1 MCRLRN
7 SQENRH
13 GRLSVMRHFY
23 RCLLLLSFLSAFA
36 LASGDKGTQDIYTE
50 RYITDIYM
58 DEPKR
63 ALQLLDEA
71 ETKQALPI
79 YMVDDLRSMVY
90 SYLYQDKTAF
100 HHARRAYVHDSISQT
115 NPSHLLKMTVTLAE
129 ISHILSEYKESNRY
143 AVEGLELAH
152 KLGDRKSECKLLFC
166 MGENKWMLSLK
177 EEGYE
182 AFDKAI
188 TLLDTT
194 EGVQNKSMLSYFYG
208 VKMGYLINDNRLE
221 DALQVGLQR
230 EKLLDGMRGDPE
242 VREAFLDQQ
251 YGYVYSKL
259 SRIFHLLGDVE
270 RGKEYHKK
278 YQSTHVYNTP
288 AGKRDATPYLFV
300 TKQYQ
305 AVLDHCRDFKELMRQ
320 QDTLNIQY
328 IGVLQREIDAYLAL
342 KNYEEV
348 AALRASVMSIT
359 DSIYQRD
366 KTNAALELDNLYEV
380 NEKEARIAEQAFQ
393 LTIRT
398 ITLVFILCVSLLSLF
413 FLWRMW
419 VQNRKIR
426 RKNQVLVERINEQ
439 MSMQTEMNRLQADV
453 ERISEDQPFPE
464 TEQTE
469 SETFDGN
476 EEEAQMNK
484 MIFGKL
490 DYIIKRD
497 KLYLSTDLSR
507 EELARMVKMNNTR
520 FARMIKENT
529 DTNLNGYINNLR
541 LNYAM
546 HLLKEH
552 PEYTLR
558 AIAES
563 SGINSMPT
571 FHQLFKARTGMTPS
585 EFKNAEKELKK

>member
-1 MCRLRN
+1 
-7 SQENRH
+7 
-13 GRLSVMRHFY
+13 MRHFY
-23 RCLLLLSFLSAFA
+23 ICLLLLGFLPVSA
-36 LASGDKGTQDIYTE
+36 LASGDKGTKDIYTE
-50 RYITDIYM
+50 QYIADIYM

-63 ALQLLDEA
+63 ALQLLNEA

-79 YMVDDLRSMVY
+79 YMVDGLRSMVY
-90 SYLYQDKTAF
+90 SHLYQDKSAF
-100 HHARRAYVHDSISQT
+100 HYARRAYVHDSISG
-115 NPSHLLKMTVTLAE
+115 NHPDHLLKMTITLAD

-143 AVEGLELAH
+143 AVEGLELARR
-152 KLGDRKSECKLLFC
+152 LDDRQSECKLLFC

-182 AFDKAI
+182 LFDKAI
-188 TLLDTT
+188 ALLD
-194 EGVQNKSMLSYFYG
+194 GRKDKLSKSMLSYFYG
-208 VKMGYLINDNRLE
+208 VKMGYLINDNRLK

-230 EKLLDGMRGDPE
+230 EKLLDGMKGNPE

-259 SRIFHLLGDVE
+259 SRICHLLGDVE

-305 AVLDHCRDFKELMRQ
+305 AVIDHCRDFKELMRQ
-320 QDTLNIQY
+320 QDTLNTQY
-328 IGVLQREIDAYLAL
+328 VGVLQREIDAYLAL
-342 KNYEEV
+342 KDYEKV
-348 AALRASVMSIT
+348 AALRASILSIT
-359 DSIYQRD
+359 DSIYRRD
-366 KTNAALELDNLYEV
+366 KTNVALELDNLYEV

-398 ITLVFILCVSLLSLF
+398 ITLVFILCISLLSLF

-419 VQNRKIR
+419 VQNRKIK

-439 MSMQTEMNRLQADV
+439 MSMQTEMNRLQADA
-453 ERISEDQPFPE
+453 ERVSEDQPFPE
-464 TEQTE
+464 TGQTE
-469 SETFDGN
+469 PEASDGN

-497 KLYLSTDLSR
+497 ELYLSADISR

-529 DTNLNGYINNLR
+529 DTNLNGYLNDLR

-558 AIAES
+558 AIAEA

-585 EFKNAEKELKK
+585 EFKNAEKELRK

>member
-1 MCRLRN
+1 
-7 SQENRH
+7 
-13 GRLSVMRHFY
+13 MRHFY
-23 RCLLLLSFLSAFA
+23 ICLLLLGFLSVSA
-36 LASGDKGTQDIYTE
+36 LASGDKGTKDIYTE
-50 RYITDIYM
+50 QYITDIYM

-79 YMVDDLRSMVY
+79 YKVDDLRSMVY
-90 SYLYQDKTAF
+90 SYLYQDKSAF
-100 HHARRAYVHDSISQT
+100 HYARRAYVHDSISG
-115 NPSHLLKMTVTLAE
+115 NHPDHLLKMTITLADL
-129 ISHILSEYKESNRY
+129 SHTLSEYKESNRY
-143 AVEGLELAH
+143 AVEGLELARR
-152 KLGDRKSECKLLFC
+152 LDDRQSECKLLFC

-182 AFDKAI
+182 LFDKAI
-188 TLLDTT
+188 ALLD
-194 EGVQNKSMLSYFYG
+194 GRKDKLSKSMLSYFYG

-230 EKLLDGMRGDPE
+230 EKLLDGMKGNPE

-259 SRIFHLLGDVE
+259 SRICHLLGDVE

-278 YQSTHVYNTP
+278 YQSTHAYNTP
-288 AGKRDATPYLFV
+288 AGKRDATPYLLV

-305 AVLDHCRDFKELMRQ
+305 AVLDHCRDFKELMHR
-320 QDTLNIQY
+320 QDTSNIQY
-328 IGVLQREIDAYLAL
+328 VGVLQREIDAYLAL
-342 KNYEEV
+342 KDYEKV
-348 AALRASVMSIT
+348 AALRASILSIT
-359 DSIYQRD
+359 DSIYRRD

-413 FLWRMW
+413 FLWRVW
-419 VQNRKIR
+419 VQNRKIK

-439 MSMQTEMNRLQADV
+439 MSMQTEMNRLQADA
-453 ERISEDQPFPE
+453 ERISGEQPFPE
-464 TEQTE
+464 TGQTE
-469 SETFDGN
+469 SEASDGN

-497 KLYLSTDLSR
+497 NLYLSADISR

-529 DTNLNGYINNLR
+529 DTNLNGYLNNLR

-558 AIAES
+558 AIAEA

-585 EFKNAEKELKK
+585 EFKNAEKELRR

>member
-1 MCRLRN
+1 
-7 SQENRH
+7 
-13 GRLSVMRHFY
+13 MRHFY
-23 RCLLLLSFLSAFA
+23 ICLLLLGFLSVSA
-36 LASGDKGTQDIYTE
+36 LASGDKGTKDIYTE
-50 RYITDIYM
+50 QYITDIYM

-79 YMVDDLRSMVY
+79 YKVDDLRSMVY
-90 SYLYQDKTAF
+90 SYLYQDKSAF
-100 HHARRAYVHDSISQT
+100 HYARRAYVHDSISG
-115 NPSHLLKMTVTLAE
+115 NHPDHLLKMTITLADL
-129 ISHILSEYKESNRY
+129 SHTLSEYKESNRY
-143 AVEGLELAH
+143 AVEGLELARR
-152 KLGDRKSECKLLFC
+152 LDDRQSECKLLFC

-182 AFDKAI
+182 LFDKAI
-188 TLLDTT
+188 ALLD
-194 EGVQNKSMLSYFYG
+194 GRKDKLSKSMLSYFYG

-230 EKLLDGMRGDPE
+230 EKLLDGMKGNPE

-259 SRIFHLLGDVE
+259 SRICHLLGDVE

-278 YQSTHVYNTP
+278 YQSTHAYNTP
-288 AGKRDATPYLFV
+288 AGKRDATPYLLV

-305 AVLDHCRDFKELMRQ
+305 AVLDHCRDFKKLMRR

-328 IGVLQREIDAYLAL
+328 VGVLQREIDAYLAL
-342 KNYEEV
+342 KDYEKV
-348 AALRASVMSIT
+348 AALRASILSIT
-359 DSIYQRD
+359 DSIYRRD
-366 KTNAALELDNLYEV
+366 KTNVALELDNLYEV

-398 ITLVFILCVSLLSLF
+398 ITLVFILCISLLSLF

-419 VQNRKIR
+419 VQNRKIK

-439 MSMQTEMNRLQADV
+439 MSMQTEMNRLRADA
-453 ERISEDQPFPE
+453 ERVSEDQPFPE

-469 SETFDGN
+469 PEASDGN

-484 MIFGKL
+484 IIFGKL

-497 KLYLSTDLSR
+497 ELYLSADISR

-529 DTNLNGYINNLR
+529 DTNLNGYLNNLR
-541 LNYAM
+541 LNHAM

-558 AIAES
+558 AIAEA

-585 EFKNAEKELKK
+585 EFKNAEKELRR

>member
-1 MCRLRN
+1 
-7 SQENRH
+7 
-13 GRLSVMRHFY
+13 MRHFY
-23 RCLLLLSFLSAFA
+23 ICLLLLGFLSVSA
-36 LASGDKGTQDIYTE
+36 LASGDKGTKDIYTE
-50 RYITDIYM
+50 QYITDIYM

-79 YMVDDLRSMVY
+79 YKVDDLRSMVY
-90 SYLYQDKTAF
+90 SYLYQDKSAF
-100 HHARRAYVHDSISQT
+100 HYARRAYVHDSISG
-115 NPSHLLKMTVTLAE
+115 NHPDHLLKMTITLADL
-129 ISHILSEYKESNRY
+129 SHTLSEYKESNRY
-143 AVEGLELAH
+143 AVEGLELARR
-152 KLGDRKSECKLLFC
+152 LDDRQSECKLLFC

-182 AFDKAI
+182 LFDKAI
-188 TLLDTT
+188 ALLD
-194 EGVQNKSMLSYFYG
+194 GRKDKLSKSMLSYFYG

-230 EKLLDGMRGDPE
+230 EKLLDGMKGNPE

-259 SRIFHLLGDVE
+259 SRICHLLGDVE

-278 YQSTHVYNTP
+278 YQSTHAYNTP
-288 AGKRDATPYLFV
+288 AGKRDATPYLLV

-305 AVLDHCRDFKELMRQ
+305 AVLDHCRDFKKLMRR

-328 IGVLQREIDAYLAL
+328 VGVLQREIDAYLAL
-342 KNYEEV
+342 KDYEKV
-348 AALRASVMSIT
+348 AALRASILSIT
-359 DSIYQRD
+359 DSIYRRD
-366 KTNAALELDNLYEV
+366 KTNVALELDNLYEV

-398 ITLVFILCVSLLSLF
+398 ITLVFILCISLLSLF

-419 VQNRKIR
+419 VQNRKIK

-439 MSMQTEMNRLQADV
+439 MSMQTEMNRLRADA
-453 ERISEDQPFPE
+453 ERVSEDQPFPE

-469 SETFDGN
+469 PEASDGN

-484 MIFGKL
+484 IIFGKL

-497 KLYLSTDLSR
+497 ELYLSADISR

-529 DTNLNGYINNLR
+529 DTNLNGYLNNLR

-558 AIAES
+558 AIAEA

-585 EFKNAEKELKK
+585 EFKNAEKELRK

>member
-1 MCRLRN
+1 
-7 SQENRH
+7 
-13 GRLSVMRHFY
+13 MRHFY
-23 RCLLLLSFLSAFA
+23 ICLLLLGFLSVSA
-36 LASGDKGTQDIYTE
+36 LASGDKGTKDIYTE
-50 RYITDIYM
+50 QYITDIYM

-90 SYLYQDKTAF
+90 SYLYQDKSAF
-100 HHARRAYVHDSISQT
+100 HYARRAYVHDSISG
-115 NPSHLLKMTVTLAE
+115 NHPDHLLKMTITLADL
-129 ISHILSEYKESNRY
+129 SHILSEYKESNRY
-143 AVEGLELAH
+143 AVEGLELARR
-152 KLGDRKSECKLLFC
+152 LDDRQSECKLLFC

-182 AFDKAI
+182 LFDKAI
-188 TLLDTT
+188 ALLD
-194 EGVQNKSMLSYFYG
+194 GRKDKLSKSMLSYFYG

-230 EKLLDGMRGDPE
+230 EKLLDGMKGNPE

-259 SRIFHLLGDVE
+259 SRICHLLGDVE

-278 YQSTHVYNTP
+278 YQSTHAYNTP
-288 AGKRDATPYLFV
+288 AGKRDATPYLLV

-305 AVLDHCRDFKELMRQ
+305 AVLDHCRDFKELMHR

-328 IGVLQREIDAYLAL
+328 VGVLQREIDAYLAL
-342 KNYEEV
+342 KDYEKV
-348 AALRASVMSIT
+348 AALRASILSIT
-359 DSIYQRD
+359 DSIYRRD

-419 VQNRKIR
+419 VQNRKIK

-439 MSMQTEMNRLQADV
+439 MSMQTEMNRLQADA
-453 ERISEDQPFPE
+453 ERVSEDQPFPE
-464 TEQTE
+464 TRQTE
-469 SETFDGN
+469 PEASDGN

-497 KLYLSTDLSR
+497 NLYLSADISR

-529 DTNLNGYINNLR
+529 DTNLNGYLNNLR

-558 AIAES
+558 AIAEA

>member
-1 MCRLRN
+1 
-7 SQENRH
+7 
-13 GRLSVMRHFY
+13 MRHFY
-23 RCLLLLSFLSAFA
+23 ICLLLLGFLPVSV
-36 LASGDKGTQDIYTE
+36 LASGDKGTKDIYTE
-50 RYITDIYM
+50 QYIADIYM

-63 ALQLLDEA
+63 ALQLLNEA

-79 YMVDDLRSMVY
+79 YMVDGLRSMVY
-90 SYLYQDKTAF
+90 SHLYQDKSAF
-100 HHARRAYVHDSISQT
+100 HYARRAYVHDSISG
-115 NPSHLLKMTVTLAE
+115 NHPDHLLKMTITLADL
-129 ISHILSEYKESNRY
+129 SHTLSEYKESNRY
-143 AVEGLELAH
+143 AVEGLELARR
-152 KLGDRKSECKLLFC
+152 LNDREAECKLLFC

-177 EEGYE
+177 DEGYE
-182 AFDKAI
+182 FFDKAI
-188 TLLDTT
+188 ALLDTT
-194 EGVQNKSMLSYFYG
+194 EDVKNKSMLSYFYG

-221 DALQVGLQR
+221 DALQIGLQR
-230 EKLLDGMRGDPE
+230 EKLLDGMKGNPE

-259 SRIFHLLGDVE
+259 SRICHLLGDVE

-278 YQSTHVYNTP
+278 YQSTHAYNTP
-288 AGKRDATPYLFV
+288 AGKRDATPYLLV

-305 AVLDHCRDFKELMRQ
+305 AVLDHCRDFKELMRR

-328 IGVLQREIDAYLAL
+328 VGVLQREIDAYLAL
-342 KNYEEV
+342 KDYEKV
-348 AALRASVMSIT
+348 AALRASILSIT
-359 DSIYQRD
+359 DSIYRRD
-366 KTNAALELDNLYEV
+366 KTNVALELDNLYEV

-398 ITLVFILCVSLLSLF
+398 ITLVFILCISLLSLF

-419 VQNRKIR
+419 VQNRKIK

-439 MSMQTEMNRLQADV
+439 MSMQTEMNRLQADA
-453 ERISEDQPFPE
+453 ERVSEDQPFPE

-469 SETFDGN
+469 SEASDGD
-476 EEEAQMNK
+476 EEEVEMNK
-484 MIFGKL
+484 IIFGKL

-497 KLYLSTDLSR
+497 NLYLSADISR

-529 DTNLNGYINNLR
+529 DTNLNGYLNNLR

-558 AIAES
+558 AIAEA

-585 EFKNAEKELKK
+585 EFKNTEKELRK

>member
-1 MCRLRN
+1 
-7 SQENRH
+7 
-13 GRLSVMRHFY
+13 MRHFY
-23 RCLLLLSFLSAFA
+23 ICLLLLGFLPVSA
-36 LASGDKGTQDIYTE
+36 LASGDKGTKDIYTE
-50 RYITDIYM
+50 QYITDIYM

-79 YMVDDLRSMVY
+79 YKVDDLRSMVY
-90 SYLYQDKTAF
+90 SYLYQDKSAF
-100 HHARRAYVHDSISQT
+100 HYARRAYVHDSISG
-115 NPSHLLKMTVTLAE
+115 NHPDHLLKMTITLAD

-143 AVEGLELAH
+143 AVEGLELARR
-152 KLGDRKSECKLLFC
+152 LNDREAECKLLFC

-177 EEGYE
+177 DEGYE
-182 AFDKAI
+182 FFDKAI
-188 TLLDTT
+188 ALLDIT
-194 EGVQNKSMLSYFYG
+194 EDVKNKSMLSYFYG

-221 DALQVGLQR
+221 DALQIGLQR
-230 EKLLDGMRGDPE
+230 EKLLDGMKGNPE

-259 SRIFHLLGDVE
+259 SRICHLLGDVE

-278 YQSTHVYNTP
+278 YQSTHAYNTP
-288 AGKRDATPYLFV
+288 AGKRDATPYLLV

-305 AVLDHCRDFKELMRQ
+305 AVLDHCRDFKELMRR

-328 IGVLQREIDAYLAL
+328 VGVLQREIDAYLAL
-342 KNYEEV
+342 KDYEKV
-348 AALRASVMSIT
+348 AALRASILSIT
-359 DSIYQRD
+359 DSIYRRD
-366 KTNAALELDNLYEV
+366 KTNVALELDNLYEV

-398 ITLVFILCVSLLSLF
+398 ITLVFILCISLLSLF
-413 FLWRMW
+413 FLWRMC
-419 VQNRKIR
+419 VQNRKIK

-439 MSMQTEMNRLQADV
+439 MSMQTEMNRLQADA
-453 ERISEDQPFPE
+453 ERVSEDQPFPE
-464 TEQTE
+464 TGQAEPE
-469 SETFDGN
+469 ASDGN

-497 KLYLSTDLSR
+497 ELYLSADISR

-529 DTNLNGYINNLR
+529 DTNLNGYLNNLR

-558 AIAES
+558 AIAEA

>member
-1 MCRLRN
+1 
-7 SQENRH
+7 
-13 GRLSVMRHFY
+13 
-23 RCLLLLSFLSAFA
+23 
-36 LASGDKGTQDIYTE
+36 
-50 RYITDIYM
+50 
-58 DEPKR
+58 
-63 ALQLLDEA
+63 
-71 ETKQALPI
+71 
-79 YMVDDLRSMVY
+79 
-90 SYLYQDKTAF
+90 
-100 HHARRAYVHDSISQT
+100 
-115 NPSHLLKMTVTLAE
+115 
-129 ISHILSEYKESNRY
+129 
-143 AVEGLELAH
+143 
-152 KLGDRKSECKLLFC
+152 
-166 MGENKWMLSLK
+166 
-177 EEGYE
+177 
-182 AFDKAI
+182 
-188 TLLDTT
+188 
-194 EGVQNKSMLSYFYG
+194 MLSYFYG

-230 EKLLDGMRGDPE
+230 EKLLDGMKGNPE

-259 SRIFHLLGDVE
+259 SRICHLLGDVE

-278 YQSTHVYNTP
+278 YQSTHAYNTP
-288 AGKRDATPYLFV
+288 AGKRDATPYLLV

-305 AVLDHCRDFKELMRQ
+305 AVLDHCRDFKELMRR

-328 IGVLQREIDAYLAL
+328 VGVLQREIDAYLAL
-342 KNYEEV
+342 KDYEKV
-348 AALRASVMSIT
+348 AALRASILSIT
-359 DSIYQRD
+359 DSIYRRD
-366 KTNAALELDNLYEV
+366 KTNVALELDNLYEV

-398 ITLVFILCVSLLSLF
+398 ITLVFILCISLLSLF

-419 VQNRKIR
+419 VQNRKIK

-439 MSMQTEMNRLQADV
+439 MSMQTEMNRLRADA
-453 ERISEDQPFPE
+453 ERVSEDQPFPE

-469 SETFDGN
+469 PEASDGN

-484 MIFGKL
+484 IIFGKL

-497 KLYLSTDLSR
+497 ELYLSADISR

-529 DTNLNGYINNLR
+529 DTNLNGYLNNLR
-541 LNYAM
+541 LNHAM

-558 AIAES
+558 AIAEA

>member
-1 MCRLRN
+1 
-7 SQENRH
+7 
-13 GRLSVMRHFY
+13 
-23 RCLLLLSFLSAFA
+23 LLGFLSASA
-36 LASGDKGTQDIYTE
+36 LASGDKGTKDIYTE
-50 RYITDIYM
+50 QYITDIYM

-90 SYLYQDKTAF
+90 SYLYQDKSAF
-100 HHARRAYVHDSISQT
+100 HYARRAYVHDSISG
-115 NPSHLLKMTVTLAE
+115 NHPDHLLKMTITLADL
-129 ISHILSEYKESNRY
+129 SHTLSEYKESNRY
-143 AVEGLELAH
+143 AVEGLELARR
-152 KLGDRKSECKLLFC
+152 LDDRQSECKLLFC

-182 AFDKAI
+182 LFDKAI
-188 TLLDTT
+188 ALLD
-194 EGVQNKSMLSYFYG
+194 GRKDKLSKSMLSYFYG

-230 EKLLDGMRGDPE
+230 EKLLDGMKGNPE

-259 SRIFHLLGDVE
+259 SRICHLLGDVE

-278 YQSTHVYNTP
+278 YQSTHAYNTP
-288 AGKRDATPYLFV
+288 AGKRDATPYLLV

-305 AVLDHCRDFKELMRQ
+305 AVLDHCRDFKELMRR

-328 IGVLQREIDAYLAL
+328 VGVLQREIDAYLAL
-342 KNYEEV
+342 KDYEKV
-348 AALRASVMSIT
+348 AALRASILSIT
-359 DSIYQRD
+359 DSIYRRD
-366 KTNAALELDNLYEV
+366 KTNVALELDNLYEV

-398 ITLVFILCVSLLSLF
+398 ITLVFILCISLLSLF

-419 VQNRKIR
+419 VQNRKIK

-439 MSMQTEMNRLQADV
+439 MSMQTEMNRLRADA
-453 ERISEDQPFPE
+453 ERVSEDQPFPE

-469 SETFDGN
+469 PEASDGN

-484 MIFGKL
+484 IIFGKL

-497 KLYLSTDLSR
+497 ELYLSADISR

-529 DTNLNGYINNLR
+529 DTNLNGYLNNLR
-541 LNYAM
+541 LNHAM

-558 AIAES
+558 AIAEA

>member
-1 MCRLRN
+1 
-7 SQENRH
+7 
-13 GRLSVMRHFY
+13 MRHFY
-23 RCLLLLSFLSAFA
+23 ICLLLLGFLPVSA
-36 LASGDKGTQDIYTE
+36 LASGDKGTKDIYTE
-50 RYITDIYM
+50 QYITDIYM

-79 YMVDDLRSMVY
+79 YKVDDLRSMVY
-90 SYLYQDKTAF
+90 SYLYQDKSAF
-100 HHARRAYVHDSISQT
+100 HYARRAYVHDSISG
-115 NPSHLLKMTVTLAE
+115 NHPDHLLKMTITLAD
-129 ISHILSEYKESNRY
+129 ISHTLSEYKESNRY
-143 AVEGLELAH
+143 AVEGLELARR
-152 KLGDRKSECKLLFC
+152 LDDRQSECKLLFC

-182 AFDKAI
+182 LFDKAI
-188 TLLDTT
+188 ALLD
-194 EGVQNKSMLSYFYG
+194 GRKDKLSKSMLSYFYG
-208 VKMGYLINDNRLE
+208 VKMGYLINDNRLK

-230 EKLLDGMRGDPE
+230 EKLLDGMKGNPE

-259 SRIFHLLGDVE
+259 SRICHLLGDVE

-278 YQSTHVYNTP
+278 YQSTHAYNTP
-288 AGKRDATPYLFV
+288 AGKRDATPYLLV

-305 AVLDHCRDFKELMRQ
+305 AVLDHCRDFKELMRR

-328 IGVLQREIDAYLAL
+328 VGVLQREIDAYLAL
-342 KNYEEV
+342 KDYEKV
-348 AALRASVMSIT
+348 AALRASILSIT
-359 DSIYQRD
+359 DSIYRRD
-366 KTNAALELDNLYEV
+366 KTNVALELDNLYEV

-398 ITLVFILCVSLLSLF
+398 ITLVFILCISLLSLF

-419 VQNRKIR
+419 VQNRKIK

-439 MSMQTEMNRLQADV
+439 MSMQTEMNRLQADA
-453 ERISEDQPFPE
+453 ERVSEDQPFPE
-464 TEQTE
+464 TGQTE
-469 SETFDGN
+469 PEASDGN

-497 KLYLSTDLSR
+497 ELYLSADISR

-529 DTNLNGYINNLR
+529 DTNLNGYLNDLR

-558 AIAES
+558 AIAEA

>member
-1 MCRLRN
+1 
-7 SQENRH
+7 
-13 GRLSVMRHFY
+13 MRHFY
-23 RCLLLLSFLSAFA
+23 ICLLLLGFLPVSA
-36 LASGDKGTQDIYTE
+36 LASGDKKTQDIYTE
-50 RYITDIYM
+50 QYITDIYM
-58 DEPKR
+58 DEPEC

-79 YMVDDLRSMVY
+79 YRIDDLRSMVY
-90 SYLYQDKTAF
+90 SYLYQDKSAF
-100 HHARRAYVHDSISQT
+100 HYARRAYVHDSISGHH
-115 NPSHLLKMTVTLAE
+115 PDHLLKMTITLADL
-129 ISHILSEYKESNRY
+129 SHTLSEYKESNRY
-143 AVEGLELAH
+143 AVEGLELARR
-152 KLGDRKSECKLLFC
+152 LDDRQSECKLLFC

-182 AFDKAI
+182 LFDKAI
-188 TLLDTT
+188 ALLD
-194 EGVQNKSMLSYFYG
+194 GRKDKLSKSMLSYFYG
-208 VKMGYLINDNRLE
+208 VKMGYLINDNWLE

-230 EKLLDGMRGDPE
+230 EKLLDGMKGNPE

-259 SRIFHLLGDVE
+259 SRIYHLLGDVE

-278 YQSTHVYNTP
+278 YQSTRAYNTP

-305 AVLDHCRDFKELMRQ
+305 AVIDHCRDFKELMRR

-342 KNYEEV
+342 KDYEKV
-348 AALRASVMSIT
+348 AALRASILSIT
-359 DSIYQRD
+359 DSIYRRD

-398 ITLVFILCVSLLSLF
+398 ITLVFILCISLLSLF

-419 VQNRKIR
+419 VQNLKIK

-439 MSMQTEMNRLQADV
+439 MSMQTEMNRLQADA
-453 ERISEDQPFPE
+453 ERISGDQPFPE
-464 TEQTE
+464 MEQTE
-469 SETFDGN
+469 PEASDGN
-476 EEEAQMNK
+476 EEEARMNK

-497 KLYLSTDLSR
+497 KLYLSADLSR

-529 DTNLNGYINNLR
+529 DTNLNGYLNNLR

-558 AIAES
+558 AIAEA

-585 EFKNAEKELKK
+585 EFKNAEKKLKK

>member
-1 MCRLRN
+1 
-7 SQENRH
+7 
-13 GRLSVMRHFY
+13 
-23 RCLLLLSFLSAFA
+23 
-36 LASGDKGTQDIYTE
+36 
-50 RYITDIYM
+50 
-58 DEPKR
+58 
-63 ALQLLDEA
+63 
-71 ETKQALPI
+71 
-79 YMVDDLRSMVY
+79 
-90 SYLYQDKTAF
+90 
-100 HHARRAYVHDSISQT
+100 
-115 NPSHLLKMTVTLAE
+115 MTITLAD
-129 ISHILSEYKESNRY
+129 ISHTLSEYKESNRY
-143 AVEGLELAH
+143 AVEGLELARR
-152 KLGDRKSECKLLFC
+152 LDDRQSECKLLFC

-182 AFDKAI
+182 LFDKAI
-188 TLLDTT
+188 ALLD
-194 EGVQNKSMLSYFYG
+194 GRKDKLSKSMLSYFYG

-230 EKLLDGMRGDPE
+230 EKLLDGMKGNPE

-259 SRIFHLLGDVE
+259 SRICHLLGDVE

-278 YQSTHVYNTP
+278 YQSTHAYNTP
-288 AGKRDATPYLFV
+288 AGKRDATPYLLV

-305 AVLDHCRDFKELMRQ
+305 AVLDHCRDFKELMRR

-328 IGVLQREIDAYLAL
+328 VGVLQREIDAYLAL
-342 KNYEEV
+342 KDYEKV
-348 AALRASVMSIT
+348 AALRASILSIT
-359 DSIYQRD
+359 DSIYRRD
-366 KTNAALELDNLYEV
+366 KTNVALELDNLYEV

-398 ITLVFILCVSLLSLF
+398 ITLVFILCISLLSLF

-419 VQNRKIR
+419 VQNRKIK

-439 MSMQTEMNRLQADV
+439 MSMQTEMNRLQADA
-453 ERISEDQPFPE
+453 ERVSEDQPFPE
-464 TEQTE
+464 TGQTE
-469 SETFDGN
+469 PEASDGN

-497 KLYLSTDLSR
+497 ELYLSADISR

-529 DTNLNGYINNLR
+529 DTNLNGYLNNLR

-558 AIAES
+558 AIAEA

-585 EFKNAEKELKK
+585 EFKNAEKELRK

>member
-1 MCRLRN
+1 
-7 SQENRH
+7 
-13 GRLSVMRHFY
+13 MRHFY
-23 RCLLLLSFLSAFA
+23 ICLLLLGFLPVSA
-36 LASGDKGTQDIYTE
+36 LASGDKGTKDIYTE
-50 RYITDIYM
+50 QYITDIYM

-79 YMVDDLRSMVY
+79 YKVDDLRSMVY
-90 SYLYQDKTAF
+90 SYLYQDKSAF
-100 HHARRAYVHDSISQT
+100 HYARRAYVHDSISG
-115 NPSHLLKMTVTLAE
+115 NHPDHLLKMTITLAD

-143 AVEGLELAH
+143 AVEGLELARR
-152 KLGDRKSECKLLFC
+152 LDDRQSECKLLFC

-182 AFDKAI
+182 LFDKAI
-188 TLLDTT
+188 ALLD
-194 EGVQNKSMLSYFYG
+194 GRKDKLSKSMLSYFYG

-230 EKLLDGMRGDPE
+230 EKLLDGMKGNPE
-242 VREAFLDQQ
+242 VREAFLNQQ

-259 SRIFHLLGDVE
+259 SRICHLLGDVE

-278 YQSTHVYNTP
+278 YQSTHAYNTP
-288 AGKRDATPYLFV
+288 AGKRDATPYLLV

-305 AVLDHCRDFKELMRQ
+305 AVLDHCRDFKELMRR

-328 IGVLQREIDAYLAL
+328 VGVLQREIDAYLAL
-342 KNYEEV
+342 KDYEKV
-348 AALRASVMSIT
+348 AALRASILSIT
-359 DSIYQRD
+359 DSIYRRD
-366 KTNAALELDNLYEV
+366 KTNVALELDNLYEV

-398 ITLVFILCVSLLSLF
+398 ITLVFILCISLLSLF

-419 VQNRKIR
+419 VQNRKIK

-439 MSMQTEMNRLQADV
+439 MSMQTEMNRLQADA
-453 ERISEDQPFPE
+453 ERVSEDQPFPE
-464 TEQTE
+464 TGQTE
-469 SETFDGN
+469 PEASDGN

-497 KLYLSTDLSR
+497 ELYLSADISR

-529 DTNLNGYINNLR
+529 DTNLNGYLNNLR

-558 AIAES
+558 AIAEA

-585 EFKNAEKELKK
+585 EFKNAEKELRK

>member
-1 MCRLRN
+1 
-7 SQENRH
+7 
-13 GRLSVMRHFY
+13 MRHFY
-23 RCLLLLSFLSAFA
+23 ICLLLLGFLSVSA
-36 LASGDKGTQDIYTE
+36 LASGDKGTKDIYTE
-50 RYITDIYM
+50 QYITDIYM

-90 SYLYQDKTAF
+90 SYLYQDKSAF
-100 HHARRAYVHDSISQT
+100 HYARRAYVHDSISG
-115 NPSHLLKMTVTLAE
+115 NHPDHLLKMTITLADL
-129 ISHILSEYKESNRY
+129 SHILSEYKESNRY
-143 AVEGLELAH
+143 AVEGLELARR
-152 KLGDRKSECKLLFC
+152 LDDRQSECKLLFC

-182 AFDKAI
+182 LFDKAI
-188 TLLDTT
+188 ALLD
-194 EGVQNKSMLSYFYG
+194 GRKDKLSKSMLSYFYG

-230 EKLLDGMRGDPE
+230 EKLLDGMKGNPE

-259 SRIFHLLGDVE
+259 SRICHLLGDVE

-278 YQSTHVYNTP
+278 YQSTHAYNTP
-288 AGKRDATPYLFV
+288 AGKRDATPYLLV

-305 AVLDHCRDFKELMRQ
+305 AVLDHCRDFKELMHR

-328 IGVLQREIDAYLAL
+328 VGVLQREIDAYLAL
-342 KNYEEV
+342 KDYEKV
-348 AALRASVMSIT
+348 AALRASILSIT
-359 DSIYQRD
+359 DSIYRRD

-419 VQNRKIR
+419 VQNRKIK

-439 MSMQTEMNRLQADV
+439 MSMQTEMNRLQADA
-453 ERISEDQPFPE
+453 ERISGEQPFPE
-464 TEQTE
+464 T
-469 SETFDGN
+469 SDGN

-497 KLYLSTDLSR
+497 NLYLSADISR

-529 DTNLNGYINNLR
+529 DTNLNGYLNNLR

-558 AIAES
+558 AIAEA

-585 EFKNAEKELKK
+585 EFKNAEKELRK

>member
-1 MCRLRN
+1 
-7 SQENRH
+7 
-13 GRLSVMRHFY
+13 MRHFY
-23 RCLLLLSFLSAFA
+23 ICLLLLGFLPVSA
-36 LASGDKGTQDIYTE
+36 LASGDKGTKDIYTE
-50 RYITDIYM
+50 QYIADIYM

-79 YMVDDLRSMVY
+79 YMVDGLRSMVY
-90 SYLYQDKTAF
+90 SHLYQDKSAF
-100 HHARRAYVHDSISQT
+100 HYARRAYVHDSISRN
-115 NPSHLLKMTVTLAE
+115 NPSHLLKMTITLADL
-129 ISHILSEYKESNRY
+129 SHTLSEYKESNRY
-143 AVEGLELAH
+143 AVEGMELARR
-152 KLGDRKSECKLLFC
+152 LDDREAECKLLFC

-177 EEGYE
+177 DEGYE
-182 AFDKAI
+182 FFDKAI
-188 TLLDTT
+188 ALLD
-194 EGVQNKSMLSYFYG
+194 GRKDKLGKSMLSYFYG

-221 DALQVGLQR
+221 DALQIGLQR
-230 EKLLDGMRGDPE
+230 EKLLDGMKGNPE
-242 VREAFLDQQ
+242 VREASLDQQ

-259 SRIFHLLGDVE
+259 SRICHLLGDVE
-270 RGKEYHKK
+270 RGKEYYKK
-278 YQSTHVYNTP
+278 YQSTHAYNTP
-288 AGKRDATPYLFV
+288 AGKRDATPYLLV

-305 AVLDHCRDFKELMRQ
+305 AVLDHCRDFKELMRR

-328 IGVLQREIDAYLAL
+328 VGVLQREIDAYLAL
-342 KNYEEV
+342 KEYEKV
-348 AALRASVMSIT
+348 AALRASILSIT
-359 DSIYQRD
+359 DSIYRRD

-419 VQNRKIR
+419 VQNRKIK

-439 MSMQTEMNRLQADV
+439 MSMQTKMNRLQADA
-453 ERISEDQPFPE
+453 ERVSEDQPFPE

-469 SETFDGN
+469 SEASDGD
-476 EEEAQMNK
+476 EEEVEMNK
-484 MIFGKL
+484 IIFGKL

-497 KLYLSTDLSR
+497 NLYLSADISR

-529 DTNLNGYINNLR
+529 DTNLNGYLNNLR

-558 AIAES
+558 AIAEA

-585 EFKNAEKELKK
+585 EFKNTEKELRK

>member
-1 MCRLRN
+1 
-7 SQENRH
+7 
-13 GRLSVMRHFY
+13 MRHFY
-23 RCLLLLSFLSAFA
+23 ICLLLLGFLPVSA
-36 LASGDKGTQDIYTE
+36 LASGDKGTKDIYTE
-50 RYITDIYM
+50 QYITDIYM

-79 YMVDDLRSMVY
+79 YKVDDLRSMVY
-90 SYLYQDKTAF
+90 SYLYQDKSAF
-100 HHARRAYVHDSISQT
+100 HYARRAYVHDSISG
-115 NPSHLLKMTVTLAE
+115 NHPDHLLKMTITLAD
-129 ISHILSEYKESNRY
+129 ISHTLSEYKESNRY
-143 AVEGLELAH
+143 AVEGLELARR
-152 KLGDRKSECKLLFC
+152 LDDRQSECKLLFC

-182 AFDKAI
+182 LFDKAI
-188 TLLDTT
+188 ALLD
-194 EGVQNKSMLSYFYG
+194 GRKDKLSKSMLSYFYG

-230 EKLLDGMRGDPE
+230 EKLLDGMKGNPE

-259 SRIFHLLGDVE
+259 SRICHLLGDVE

-278 YQSTHVYNTP
+278 YQSTHAYNTP
-288 AGKRDATPYLFV
+288 AGKRDATPYLLV

-305 AVLDHCRDFKELMRQ
+305 AVLDHCRDFKELMRR

-328 IGVLQREIDAYLAL
+328 VGVLQREIDAYLAL
-342 KNYEEV
+342 KDYEKV
-348 AALRASVMSIT
+348 AALRASILSIT
-359 DSIYQRD
+359 DSIYRRD
-366 KTNAALELDNLYEV
+366 KTNVALELDNLYEV

-398 ITLVFILCVSLLSLF
+398 ITLVFILCISLLSLF

-419 VQNRKIR
+419 VQNRKIK

-439 MSMQTEMNRLQADV
+439 MSMQTEMNRLRADA
-453 ERISEDQPFPE
+453 ERVSEDQPFPE

-469 SETFDGN
+469 PEASDGN

-484 MIFGKL
+484 IIFGKL

-497 KLYLSTDLSR
+497 ELYLSADISR

-529 DTNLNGYINNLR
+529 DTNLNGYLNNLR
-541 LNYAM
+541 LNHAM

-558 AIAES
+558 AIAEA

-585 EFKNAEKELKK
+585 EFKNAEKELRR

>member
-1 MCRLRN
+1 
-7 SQENRH
+7 
-13 GRLSVMRHFY
+13 MRHFY
-23 RCLLLLSFLSAFA
+23 ICLLLSGFLSASA
-36 LASGDKGTQDIYTE
+36 LASGDKGTKDIYTE
-50 RYITDIYM
+50 QYITDIYM
-58 DEPKR
+58 DEPER

-79 YMVDDLRSMVY
+79 YKIDDLRSMVY

-100 HHARRAYVHDSISQT
+100 HHARRAYVHDSISGN
-115 NPSHLLKMTVTLAE
+115 NPDHLLRMIITLADL
-129 ISHILSEYKESNRY
+129 SHTLSEYKESNRY
-143 AVEGLELAH
+143 AVEGLELARR
-152 KLGDRKSECKLLFC
+152 LDDPQSECKLLFC

-182 AFDKAI
+182 LFDKAI
-188 TLLDTT
+188 ALLD
-194 EGVQNKSMLSYFYG
+194 GRKDKLSKSMLSYFYG

-230 EKLLDGMRGDPE
+230 ERLLDGMKGNPE

-259 SRIFHLLGDVE
+259 SRIYHLLGDVE
-270 RGKEYHKK
+270 RGKEYHKR
-278 YQSTHVYNTP
+278 YQSTHAYNTP

-305 AVLDHCRDFKELMRQ
+305 AVIDHCRDFKELMRG

-342 KNYEEV
+342 KDYEKV
-348 AALRASVMSIT
+348 AALRASILSIT
-359 DSIYQRD
+359 DSIYRRD

-398 ITLVFILCVSLLSLF
+398 ITLVFILCISLLSLF
-413 FLWRMW
+413 FLWCMW
-419 VQNRKIR
+419 VQNRKIK
-426 RKNQVLVERINEQ
+426 RKNQVLVQRINEQ
-439 MSMQTEMNRLQADV
+439 MSMQTEMNRLQADA
-453 ERISEDQPFPE
+453 ERMSEGQPFPK
-464 TEQTE
+464 TGQTE
-469 SETFDGN
+469 SEASDGN

-497 KLYLSTDLSR
+497 NLYLSADISR

-529 DTNLNGYINNLR
+529 DTNLNGYLNDLR

-558 AIAES
+558 AIAEA

>member
-1 MCRLRN
+1 
-7 SQENRH
+7 
-13 GRLSVMRHFY
+13 MRHFY
-23 RCLLLLSFLSAFA
+23 ICLPLLGFLSASA
-36 LASGDKGTQDIYTE
+36 LASGDKGTKNIYTE
-50 RYITDIYM
+50 QYITDIYM

-90 SYLYQDKTAF
+90 SYLYQDKSAF
-100 HHARRAYVHDSISQT
+100 HYARRAYVHDSISG
-115 NPSHLLKMTVTLAE
+115 NHPDHLLKMTITLADL
-129 ISHILSEYKESNRY
+129 SHTLSEYKESNRY
-143 AVEGLELAH
+143 AVEGLELARR
-152 KLGDRKSECKLLFC
+152 LDDRQSECKLLFC

-182 AFDKAI
+182 LFDKAI
-188 TLLDTT
+188 ALLD
-194 EGVQNKSMLSYFYG
+194 GRKDKLSKSMLSYFYG

-230 EKLLDGMRGDPE
+230 EKLLDGMKGNPE

-259 SRIFHLLGDVE
+259 SRICHLLGDVE

-278 YQSTHVYNTP
+278 YQSTHTYNTP
-288 AGKRDATPYLFV
+288 AGKRDATPYLLV

-305 AVLDHCRDFKELMRQ
+305 AVLDHCRDFKELMRR

-328 IGVLQREIDAYLAL
+328 VGVLQREIDAYLAL
-342 KNYEEV
+342 KDYEKV
-348 AALRASVMSIT
+348 AVLRASILSIT
-359 DSIYQRD
+359 DSIYRRD

-398 ITLVFILCVSLLSLF
+398 ITLVFILCISLLSLF

-419 VQNRKIR
+419 VQNRKIK

-439 MSMQTEMNRLQADV
+439 MSMQTEMNRLRADA
-453 ERISEDQPFPE
+453 ERVSEDQPFPE
-464 TEQTE
+464 TERTE
-469 SETFDGN
+469 PEASDGN

-484 MIFGKL
+484 IIFGKL

-497 KLYLSTDLSR
+497 ELYLSADISR

-529 DTNLNGYINNLR
+529 DTNLNGYLNNLR
-541 LNYAM
+541 LNHAM

-558 AIAES
+558 AIAEA

-571 FHQLFKARTGMTPS
+571 FHQLFKARMGMTPS
-585 EFKNAEKELKK
+585 EFKNAEKELEG

>member
-1 MCRLRN
+1 
-7 SQENRH
+7 
-13 GRLSVMRHFY
+13 MRHFY
-23 RCLLLLSFLSAFA
+23 ICLLLLSFLSASA
-36 LASGDKGTQDIYTE
+36 LASGDKETKDIYTE
-50 RYITDIYM
+50 QYITDIYM

-71 ETKQALPI
+71 ETKQALPL
-79 YMVDDLRSMVY
+79 YMVDGLRSMVY
-90 SYLYQDKTAF
+90 SHLYQDKSAF
-100 HHARRAYVHDSISQT
+100 HYARRAYVHDSISRN
-115 NPSHLLKMTVTLAE
+115 NPSHLLKMTVTLAN

-143 AVEGLELAH
+143 AVEGLELARR
-152 KLGDRKSECKLLFC
+152 LNDREAECKLLFC

-177 EEGYE
+177 DEGYE
-182 AFDKAI
+182 FFDKAI
-188 TLLDTT
+188 ALLDTT
-194 EGVQNKSMLSYFYG
+194 EDVKNKSMLSYFYG

-221 DALQVGLQR
+221 DALQIGLQR
-230 EKLLDGMRGDPE
+230 EKLLDGMKGNSE
-242 VREAFLDQQ
+242 VREAFLDRQ

-259 SRIFHLLGDVE
+259 SRIFHLSGDVE

-278 YQSTHVYNTP
+278 YQSTHAYNTP
-288 AGKRDATPYLFV
+288 AGKRDATPYLLV

-305 AVLDHCRDFKELMRQ
+305 AVIDHCRDFKELMRR
-320 QDTLNIQY
+320 QDTLNLQY

-342 KNYEEV
+342 KDYEKV
-348 AALRASVMSIT
+348 AALRASILSIT
-359 DSIYQRD
+359 DSIYRRD

-413 FLWRMW
+413 FLWRLW

-439 MSMQTEMNRLQADV
+439 MSMQTTMNRLQADA
-453 ERISEDQPFPE
+453 ERVSEGQPFPE

-469 SETFDGN
+469 PEAFDGN

-484 MIFGKL
+484 VIFGKL

-497 KLYLSTDLSR
+497 ELYLSADLSR

-529 DTNLNGYINNLR
+529 DTNLSGYLNNLR

-585 EFKNAEKELKK
+585 EFKNTAKGLKK

>member
-1 MCRLRN
+1 
-7 SQENRH
+7 
-13 GRLSVMRHFY
+13 MRHFY
-23 RCLLLLSFLSAFA
+23 ICLLLLGFLPVSA
-36 LASGDKGTQDIYTE
+36 LASGDKGTKDIYTE
-50 RYITDIYM
+50 QYITDIYM

-79 YMVDDLRSMVY
+79 YKVDDLRSMVY
-90 SYLYQDKTAF
+90 SYLYQDKSAF
-100 HHARRAYVHDSISQT
+100 HYARRAYVHDSISG
-115 NPSHLLKMTVTLAE
+115 NHPDHLLKMTITLAD

-143 AVEGLELAH
+143 AVEGLELARR
-152 KLGDRKSECKLLFC
+152 LDDRQSECKLLFC

-182 AFDKAI
+182 LFDKAI
-188 TLLDTT
+188 ALLD
-194 EGVQNKSMLSYFYG
+194 GRKDKLSKSMLSYFYG

-230 EKLLDGMRGDPE
+230 EKLLDGMKGNPE

-259 SRIFHLLGDVE
+259 SRICHLLGDVE

-278 YQSTHVYNTP
+278 YQSTHAYNTP
-288 AGKRDATPYLFV
+288 AGKRDATPYLLV

-328 IGVLQREIDAYLAL
+328 VGVLQREIDAYLAL
-342 KNYEEV
+342 KDYEKV
-348 AALRASVMSIT
+348 AALRASILSIT
-359 DSIYQRD
+359 DSIYRRD
-366 KTNAALELDNLYEV
+366 KTNVALELDNLYEV

-398 ITLVFILCVSLLSLF
+398 ITLVFILCISLLSLF

-419 VQNRKIR
+419 VQNRKIK

-439 MSMQTEMNRLQADV
+439 MSMQTEMNRLQADA
-453 ERISEDQPFPE
+453 ERVSEDQPFPE

-469 SETFDGN
+469 PEASDGN
-476 EEEAQMNK
+476 EEEARMNK

-497 KLYLSTDLSR
+497 ELYLSADISR

-529 DTNLNGYINNLR
+529 DTNLNGYLNNLR

-558 AIAES
+558 AIAEA

-585 EFKNAEKELKK
+585 EFKNAEKELRK

>member
-1 MCRLRN
+1 
-7 SQENRH
+7 
-13 GRLSVMRHFY
+13 MRHFY
-23 RCLLLLSFLSAFA
+23 ICLLLLSFLSAFA
-36 LASGDKGTQDIYTE
+36 LASGDKSTQDIYTE
-50 RYITDIYM
+50 RYIMDIYM
-58 DEPKR
+58 DEPER

-71 ETKQALPI
+71 ETKQVLPI
-79 YMVDDLRSMVY
+79 YKVDDLRSMVY
-90 SYLYQDKTAF
+90 SYLYQDKSAF
-100 HHARRAYVHDSISQT
+100 HYAHRAYVHDSISA
-115 NPSHLLKMTVTLAE
+115 NDPAHLLKMTIILANL
-129 ISHILSEYKESNRY
+129 SHTLSEYKESNRY

-152 KLGDRKSECKLLFC
+152 KFDDWEAKCKLLFC

-177 EEGYE
+177 GEGYE
-182 AFDKAI
+182 FFDKAI
-188 TLLDTT
+188 ALLDTT
-194 EGVQNKSMLSYFYG
+194 EDVRKKSMLSYFYG

-221 DALQVGLQR
+221 DALQIGLQR
-230 EKLLDGMRGDPE
+230 EKLLDGMKGNPE

-270 RGKEYHKK
+270 CGKEYHRK
-278 YQSTHVYNTP
+278 YQSTHIYNTP
-288 AGKRDATPYLFV
+288 AGKRDAVPYLLV

-305 AVLDHCRDFKELMRQ
+305 AVIDHCRDFKELMRQ

-328 IGVLQREIDAYLAL
+328 IGVLRREIDVYLAL
-342 KNYEEV
+342 KDYEKV
-348 AALRASVMSIT
+348 AALRASIISIT

-380 NEKEARIAEQAFQ
+380 NEKEACIMKQAFQ

-398 ITLVFILCVSLLSLF
+398 ITLVFVLCVSLLSLF

-426 RKNQVLVERINEQ
+426 RKNQALVERINEQ
-439 MSMQTEMNRLQADV
+439 MVMQTEMNRLQADA
-453 ERISEDQPFPE
+453 EGTSGDQSFPE

-469 SETFDGN
+469 PETFDGN
-476 EEEAQMNK
+476 EEETQMNK

-490 DYIIKRD
+490 DYIMKRD
-497 KLYLSTDLSR
+497 KLYLSADISR

-529 DTNLNGYINNLR
+529 DTNLNGYLNNLR

-571 FHQLFKARTGMTPS
+571 FHQLFKVKTGMTPS
-585 EFKNAEKELKK
+585 EFKNAERNLKG

>member
-1 MCRLRN
+1 
-7 SQENRH
+7 
-13 GRLSVMRHFY
+13 
-23 RCLLLLSFLSAFA
+23 
-36 LASGDKGTQDIYTE
+36 
-50 RYITDIYM
+50 M
-58 DEPKR
+58 DEPER

-90 SYLYQDKTAF
+90 SYLYQDKSAF
-100 HHARRAYVHDSISQT
+100 HYARRAYVHDSISG
-115 NPSHLLKMTVTLAE
+115 NHPDHLLKMTITLADL
-129 ISHILSEYKESNRY
+129 SHTLSEYKESNRY
-143 AVEGLELAH
+143 AVEGLELARR
-152 KLGDRKSECKLLFC
+152 LDDRQSECKLLFC

-182 AFDKAI
+182 LFDKAI
-188 TLLDTT
+188 ALLD
-194 EGVQNKSMLSYFYG
+194 GRKDKLSKSMLSYFYG

-230 EKLLDGMRGDPE
+230 EKLLDGMKGNPE

-259 SRIFHLLGDVE
+259 SRICHLLGDVE

-278 YQSTHVYNTP
+278 YQSTHAYNTP
-288 AGKRDATPYLFV
+288 AGKRDATPYLLV

-305 AVLDHCRDFKELMRQ
+305 AVLDHCRDFKELMRR

-328 IGVLQREIDAYLAL
+328 VGVLQREIDAYLAL
-342 KNYEEV
+342 KDYEKV
-348 AALRASVMSIT
+348 AVLRASILSIT
-359 DSIYQRD
+359 DSIYRRD

-398 ITLVFILCVSLLSLF
+398 ITLVFILCISLLSLF

-419 VQNRKIR
+419 VQNRKIK

-439 MSMQTEMNRLQADV
+439 MSMQTEMNRLRADA
-453 ERISEDQPFPE
+453 ERVSEDQPFPE
-464 TEQTE
+464 TERTE
-469 SETFDGN
+469 PEASDGN

-484 MIFGKL
+484 IIFGKL

-497 KLYLSTDLSR
+497 ELYLSADISR

-529 DTNLNGYINNLR
+529 DTNLNGYLNNLR
-541 LNYAM
+541 LNHAM

-558 AIAES
+558 AIAEA

-585 EFKNAEKELKK
+585 EFKNAEKELEG

>member
-1 MCRLRN
+1 
-7 SQENRH
+7 
-13 GRLSVMRHFY
+13 MRHFY
-23 RCLLLLSFLSAFA
+23 ICLLLLGFLPVSA
-36 LASGDKGTQDIYTE
+36 LASGDKGTKDIYTE
-50 RYITDIYM
+50 QYITDIYM

-79 YMVDDLRSMVY
+79 YKVDDLRSMVY
-90 SYLYQDKTAF
+90 SYLYQDKSAF
-100 HHARRAYVHDSISQT
+100 HYARRAYVHDSISG
-115 NPSHLLKMTVTLAE
+115 NHPDHLLKMTITLAD

-143 AVEGLELAH
+143 AVEGLELARR
-152 KLGDRKSECKLLFC
+152 LDDRQSECKLLFC

-182 AFDKAI
+182 LFDKAI
-188 TLLDTT
+188 ALLDGRKDKLS
-194 EGVQNKSMLSYFYG
+194 ESMLSYFYG

-230 EKLLDGMRGDPE
+230 EKLLDGMKGNPE

-259 SRIFHLLGDVE
+259 SRICHLLGDVE

-278 YQSTHVYNTP
+278 YQSTHAYNTP
-288 AGKRDATPYLFV
+288 AGKRDATPYLLV

-305 AVLDHCRDFKELMRQ
+305 AVLDHCRDFKELMRR

-328 IGVLQREIDAYLAL
+328 VGVLQREIDAYLAL
-342 KNYEEV
+342 KDYEKV
-348 AALRASVMSIT
+348 AALRASILSIT
-359 DSIYQRD
+359 DSIYRRD
-366 KTNAALELDNLYEV
+366 KTNVALELDNLYEV

-398 ITLVFILCVSLLSLF
+398 ITLVFILCISLLSLF
-413 FLWRMW
+413 FLWRMC
-419 VQNRKIR
+419 VQNRKIK

-439 MSMQTEMNRLQADV
+439 MSMQTEMNRLQADA
-453 ERISEDQPFPE
+453 ERVSEDQPFPE

-469 SETFDGN
+469 PEASDGN

-497 KLYLSTDLSR
+497 ELYLSADISR

-529 DTNLNGYINNLR
+529 DTNLNGYLNNLR

-558 AIAES
+558 AIAEA

>member
-1 MCRLRN
+1 M
-7 SQENRH
+7 
-13 GRLSVMRHFY
+13 
-23 RCLLLLSFLSAFA
+23 
-36 LASGDKGTQDIYTE
+36 
-50 RYITDIYM
+50 
-58 DEPKR
+58 
-63 ALQLLDEA
+63 
-71 ETKQALPI
+71 
-79 YMVDDLRSMVY
+79 
-90 SYLYQDKTAF
+90 
-100 HHARRAYVHDSISQT
+100 
-115 NPSHLLKMTVTLAE
+115 
-129 ISHILSEYKESNRY
+129 
-143 AVEGLELAH
+143 
-152 KLGDRKSECKLLFC
+152 
-166 MGENKWMLSLK
+166 K

-182 AFDKAI
+182 LFDKAI
-188 TLLDTT
+188 ALLD
-194 EGVQNKSMLSYFYG
+194 GRKDKQSKSMLSYFYG

-230 EKLLDGMRGDPE
+230 EKLLDGMKGNPE

-259 SRIFHLLGDVE
+259 SRICHLLGDVE

-278 YQSTHVYNTP
+278 YQSTHAYNTP
-288 AGKRDATPYLFV
+288 AGKRDATPYLLV

-305 AVLDHCRDFKELMRQ
+305 AVLDHCRDFKELMHR

-328 IGVLQREIDAYLAL
+328 VGVLQREIDAYLAL
-342 KNYEEV
+342 KDYEKV
-348 AALRASVMSIT
+348 AALRASILSIT
-359 DSIYQRD
+359 DSIYRRD
-366 KTNAALELDNLYEV
+366 KTNVALELDNLYEV

-398 ITLVFILCVSLLSLF
+398 ITLVFILCISLLSLF

-419 VQNRKIR
+419 VQNRKIK

-439 MSMQTEMNRLQADV
+439 MSMQTEMNRLQADA
-453 ERISEDQPFPE
+453 ERVSEDQPFPE
-464 TEQTE
+464 TGQTE
-469 SETFDGN
+469 PEASDGN

-497 KLYLSTDLSR
+497 ELYLSADISR
-507 EELARMVKMNNTR
+507 EGLARMVKMNNTR

-529 DTNLNGYINNLR
+529 DTNLNGYLNNLR

-558 AIAES
+558 AIAEA

-585 EFKNAEKELKK
+585 EFKNAEKELRK

>member
-1 MCRLRN
+1 
-7 SQENRH
+7 
-13 GRLSVMRHFY
+13 
-23 RCLLLLSFLSAFA
+23 
-36 LASGDKGTQDIYTE
+36 
-50 RYITDIYM
+50 M
-58 DEPKR
+58 DEPER

-90 SYLYQDKTAF
+90 SYLYQDKSAF
-100 HHARRAYVHDSISQT
+100 HYARRAYVHDSISG
-115 NPSHLLKMTVTLAE
+115 NHPDHLLKMTITLAD
-129 ISHILSEYKESNRY
+129 ISHTLSEYKESNRY
-143 AVEGLELAH
+143 AVEGLELARR
-152 KLGDRKSECKLLFC
+152 LDDRQSECKLLFC

-182 AFDKAI
+182 LFDKAI
-188 TLLDTT
+188 ALLD
-194 EGVQNKSMLSYFYG
+194 GRKDKLSKSMLSYFYG

-230 EKLLDGMRGDPE
+230 EKLLDGMKGNPE

-259 SRIFHLLGDVE
+259 SRICHLLGDVE

-278 YQSTHVYNTP
+278 YQSTHAYNTP
-288 AGKRDATPYLFV
+288 AGKRDATPYLLV

-305 AVLDHCRDFKELMRQ
+305 AVLDHCRDFKELMRR

-328 IGVLQREIDAYLAL
+328 VGVLQREIDAYLAL
-342 KNYEEV
+342 KDYEKV
-348 AALRASVMSIT
+348 AVLRASILSIT
-359 DSIYQRD
+359 DSIYRRD

-398 ITLVFILCVSLLSLF
+398 ITLVFILCISLLSLF

-419 VQNRKIR
+419 VQNRKIK

-439 MSMQTEMNRLQADV
+439 MSMQTEMNRLRADA
-453 ERISEDQPFPE
+453 ERVSEDQPFPE
-464 TEQTE
+464 TERTE
-469 SETFDGN
+469 PEASDGN

-484 MIFGKL
+484 IIFGKL

-497 KLYLSTDLSR
+497 ELYLSADISR

-529 DTNLNGYINNLR
+529 DTNLNGYLNNLR
-541 LNYAM
+541 LNHAM

-558 AIAES
+558 AIAEA

-585 EFKNAEKELKK
+585 EFKNAEKELEG

>member
-1 MCRLRN
+1 
-7 SQENRH
+7 
-13 GRLSVMRHFY
+13 MRHFY
-23 RCLLLLSFLSAFA
+23 ICLLLLGFLPVSA
-36 LASGDKGTQDIYTE
+36 LASGDKGTKDIYTE
-50 RYITDIYM
+50 QYITDIYM

-79 YMVDDLRSMVY
+79 YKVDDLRSMVY
-90 SYLYQDKTAF
+90 SYLYQDKSAF
-100 HHARRAYVHDSISQT
+100 HYARRAYVHDSISG
-115 NPSHLLKMTVTLAE
+115 NHPDHLLKMTITLADL
-129 ISHILSEYKESNRY
+129 SHTLSEYKESNRY
-143 AVEGLELAH
+143 AVEGLELARR
-152 KLGDRKSECKLLFC
+152 LDDRQSECKLLFC

-182 AFDKAI
+182 LFDKAI
-188 TLLDTT
+188 ALLD
-194 EGVQNKSMLSYFYG
+194 GRKDKLSKSMLSYFYG

-230 EKLLDGMRGDPE
+230 EKLLDGMKGNPE

-259 SRIFHLLGDVE
+259 SRICHLLGDVE

-278 YQSTHVYNTP
+278 YQSTHAYNTP
-288 AGKRDATPYLFV
+288 AGKRDATPYLLV

-305 AVLDHCRDFKELMRQ
+305 AVLDHCRDFKELMRR

-328 IGVLQREIDAYLAL
+328 VGVLQREIDAYLAL
-342 KNYEEV
+342 KDYEKV
-348 AALRASVMSIT
+348 AALRASILSIT
-359 DSIYQRD
+359 DSIYRRD
-366 KTNAALELDNLYEV
+366 KTNVALELDNLYEV

-398 ITLVFILCVSLLSLF
+398 ITLVFILCISLLSLF

-419 VQNRKIR
+419 VQNRKIK

-439 MSMQTEMNRLQADV
+439 MSMQTEMNRLRADA
-453 ERISEDQPFPE
+453 ERVSEDQPFPE

-469 SETFDGN
+469 PEASDGN

-484 MIFGKL
+484 IIFGKL

-497 KLYLSTDLSR
+497 ELYLSADISR

-529 DTNLNGYINNLR
+529 DTNLNGYLNNLR
-541 LNYAM
+541 LNHAM

-558 AIAES
+558 AIAEA

-585 EFKNAEKELKK
+585 EFKNAEKELRK